1 MVRIPAGRVGLTH
14 DGMEDEMID
23 SAVPG
28 MTYDMGKWD
37 DPATLDFDGLS
48 ICSRTRMV
56 TKNGARRRLTVT
68 EFDLLFFLASHPGQ
82 VFTREELMRR
92 VWSYNT
98 PMDCSTVTVHIR
110 RLREKVEGSPEK
122 PRYIKTVW
130 GTGYKFEG

>member
-1 MVRIPAGRVGLTH
+1 
-14 DGMEDEMID
+14 MID
-23 SAVPG
+23 STVPG
-28 MTYDMGKWD
+28 MTYDTDKWD
-37 DPATLDFDGLS
+37 DPATLDFEGLS

-56 TKNGARRRLTVT
+56 TKDGSRRRLTVT

-92 VWSYNT
+92 VWFYNT

-130 GTGYKFEG
+130 GAGYKFEG